1 MSVWQSLSLS
11 PDAHDPEEH
20 LEVKDD
26 DHPDQVCDDL
36 PLGEGRRVEASQHNP
51 RKLGARQTSACQVS
65 TLSSITIIVIF
76 LIIIGIR
83 NACYTVDIFIGTLF
97 VTSHI

>member
-1 MSVWQSLSLS
+1 MMVEHPHIILVIKRRQICLFGNLSLS

-76 LIIIGIR
+76 LINLSNHG
-83 NACYTVDIFIGTLF
+83 D
-97 VTSHI
+97 